1 MISSFLF
8 TTASF
13 IVALGILI
21 TVHEFGHFWVARKL
35 GVKVLRFSVGFGK
48 PLLKYTEKKE
58 GTEFVVAAIPLGG
71 YVKML
76 DEREGE
82 VAAAEVHRAFNR
94 QTIPVR
100 SAIVAAGPL
109 FNFIF
114 AFFAYWAIFISGES
128 GLRPLIGEVKPASVA
143 DVAGFKVDDELLFIS
158 ERATPTWEKALDAF
172 LAESLRDDELN
183 VVVRDGHGYE
193 MTYQLPQGVL
203 SELSAEKNIFDLLG
217 ISPKRPV
224 LPPVI
229 GKVLSGEAADRA
241 GLLSGDRVLSVDGI
255 EVDSWGEWVAYI
267 QKRPDQALTIE
278 VERAGSVLELRLV
291 TSSRQQG
298 EKKIGR
304 IGASADI
311 PEGFYEGYKREVNY
325 GPLEAAVAA
334 AKKTA
339 DLSWLM
345 VKMMGRMLT
354 GQASIDN
361 LSGPISIAESAGKSA
376 SYGPIYFLK
385 FLAII
390 SISLGVLNLFPI
402 PILDG
407 GHLLYF
413 LIEGIKGSP
422 VSEPMMLLGQKI
434 GIALLLSLM
443 TLAFYIDIGRLLK

>member
-35 GVKVLRFSVGFGK
+35 GVKVLRFSIGFGK
-48 PLLKYTEKKE
+48 PLLKYIGKTD

-76 DEREGE
+76 DERVDE

-94 QTIPVR
+94 QTVLVR
-100 SAIVAAGPL
+100 SAIVVAGPL

-128 GLRPLIGEVKPASVA
+128 GLRPLVGTVEPASVA
-143 DVAGFKVDDELLFIS
+143 AEAGFKVDDELLFVS
-158 ERATPTWEKALDAF
+158 GRATPTWEKALDAF
-172 LAESLRDDELN
+172 LAESLRDGALRVLVKDA
-183 VVVRDGHGYE
+183 DGYE
-193 MTYQLPQGVL
+193 EVYQLPQGVL
-203 SELSAEKNIFDLLG
+203 SELSGEKDIFTLLG

-224 LPPVI
+224 LPAVI
-229 GKVLSGEAADRA
+229 GEVLGGEAADRA
-241 GLLSGDRVLSVDGI
+241 GLKAGDRVLSVDGKRL
-255 EVDSWGEWVAYI
+255 DSWGEWVAYI
-267 QKRPDQALTIE
+267 QKRPDQKLVLE
-278 VERAGSVLELRLV
+278 VERAGSVLDISIV

-298 EKKIGR
+298 DKEIGR
-304 IGASADI
+304 IGASVDM
-311 PEGFYEGYKREVNY
+311 PEGLYDDYTRVVHY
-325 GPLEAAVAA
+325 GPLEAAKESAEKIV
-334 AKKTA
+334 

-354 GQASIDN
+354 GQASVEN
-361 LSGPISIAESAGKSA
+361 LSGPISIAKAAGNSA

-390 SISLGVLNLFPI
+390 SISLAVLNLFPI

-407 GHLLYF
+407 GHLFFF
-413 LIEGIKGSP
+413 LIEAIKGSP
-422 VSEPMMLLGQKI
+422 VSEQVMLQGQKV
-434 GIALLLSLM
+434 GIVLLLSLM
-443 TLAFYIDIGRLLK
+443 VIAFYVDIGRLLR